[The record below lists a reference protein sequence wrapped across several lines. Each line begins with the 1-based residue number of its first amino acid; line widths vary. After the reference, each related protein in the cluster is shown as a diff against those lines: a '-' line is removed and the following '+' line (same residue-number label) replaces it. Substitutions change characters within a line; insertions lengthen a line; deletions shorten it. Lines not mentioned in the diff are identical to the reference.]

1 MLADRGGEEGG
12 VGHTGSAKEGVVAT
26 RASKRMAA
34 FSSSSSKNRA
44 GKGVAGWER
53 GGVEGG
59 ARVEEGWVK
68 TWENIFKHFFKKGS
82 FFCLDCC
89 LC

>member
-1 MLADRGGEEGG
+1 MADRGGEEGG
-12 VGHTGSAKEGVVAT
+12 VGHTGSAKEGVVAP

-34 FSSSSSKNRA
+34 FSSSSTQDRA
-44 GKGVAGWER
+44 GKRVARWER

-68 TWENIFKHFFKKGS
+68 AWENFVKHFSQNAS
-82 FFCLDCC
+82 FFCLDCKC
-89 LC
+89 T